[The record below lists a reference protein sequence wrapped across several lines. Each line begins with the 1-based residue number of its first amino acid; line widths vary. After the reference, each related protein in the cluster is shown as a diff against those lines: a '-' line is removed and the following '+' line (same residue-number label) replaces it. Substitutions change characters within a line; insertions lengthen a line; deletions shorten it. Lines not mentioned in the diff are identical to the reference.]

1 VTQSTVRTPSRRDS
15 RIPQV
20 AKLSLS
26 YVVLILLTAVFVVP
40 VVWMFLTTFK
50 TNAEATQSVP
60 TWFPRDF
67 STEGFQTILNTTSQT
82 PVLWWLFNSA
92 LAAVAHVVLV
102 LVTAAPAAYALAR
115 LDFRGRNVMFVI
127 VISTLFIPPIIFLM
141 PNYLIVDYLRWIDTL
156 LAVIVPTAAGAF
168 GVFFLRQFFVSLPIE
183 LEEAALIDG
192 ANQFQVFTRI
202 VLPNSKPALATLT
215 VLSFLTNWNEFL
227 WPVYVLFSPNRLTLP
242 PGLSI
247 LQGNYSTDYP
257 VVMAGGV
264 IASIPVLIVFFIA
277 QGYIIEGVSRS
288 GIKG

>member
-40 VVWMFLTTFK
+40 IVWMFLTAFK

-60 TWFPRDF
+60 TWIPRDF
-67 STEGFQTILNTTSQT
+67 STVGFQTILNTTSQT
-82 PVLWWLFNSA
+82 PVLSWVFNSA
-92 LAAVAHVVLV
+92 LAAIAHVVLV

-115 LDFRGRNVMFVI
+115 LDFRGRNLMFVI
-127 VISTLFIPPIIFLM
+127 IISTLFIPPIIFLM
-141 PNYLIVDYLRWIDTL
+141 PTYLIVDYLRWIDTL
-156 LAVIVPTAAGAF
+156 MAVIVPTAAGAF

-183 LEEAALIDG
+183 LEDAALIDG

-227 WPVYVLFSPNRLTLP
+227 WPVYVLFSPDRLTLP

-257 VVMAGGV
+257 VIMAGGV
-264 IASIPVLIVFFIA
+264 VASIPVLIVFFIA
-277 QGYIIEGVSRS
+277 QRYIIEGVSRS
-288 GIKG
+288 GLKG

>member
-1 VTQSTVRTPSRRDS
+1 MTQSTVRTPSRRDS

-40 VVWMFLTTFK
+40 MVWMFLTTFK

-67 STEGFQTILNTTSQT
+67 STVGYQTILNTTSQT

-92 LAAVAHVVLV
+92 LAAVAHVALV

-115 LDFRGRNVMFVI
+115 LDFRGRNVMFVV

-141 PNYLIVDYLRWIDTL
+141 PTYLIVDYLRWIDTL

-183 LEEAALIDG
+183 LEDAALIDG
-192 ANQFQVFTRI
+192 ANQFQVFMRI

-277 QGYIIEGVSRS
+277 QRYIIEGVSRS
-288 GIKG
+288 GLKG

>member
-1 VTQSTVRTPSRRDS
+1 MTQSTVRTPSRRDS

-40 VVWMFLTTFK
+40 IVWMFLTTFK

-67 STEGFQTILNTTSQT
+67 STVGYQTILNTTSQT

-115 LDFRGRNVMFVI
+115 LDFRGRNVMFVV

-141 PNYLIVDYLRWIDTL
+141 PTYLIVDYLRWIDTL

-264 IASIPVLIVFFIA
+264 IASIPVLIVFFMA
-277 QGYIIEGVSRS
+277 QRYIIEGVSRS
-288 GIKG
+288 GLKG

>member
-67 STEGFQTILNTTSQT
+67 STVGFQTILNTTSQT

-92 LAAVAHVVLV
+92 FAAVAHVVLV

-115 LDFRGRNVMFVI
+115 LDFRGRNVMFALI
-127 VISTLFIPPIIFLM
+127 ISTLFIPPIIFLM
-141 PNYLIVDYLRWIDTL
+141 PSYLIVDYLRWIDTL

-183 LEEAALIDG
+183 LEEAARIDG
-192 ANQFQVFTRI
+192 ANQFQVFMRI

-277 QGYIIEGVSRS
+277 QRYIIEGVSRS
-288 GIKG
+288 GLKG

>member
-40 VVWMFLTTFK
+40 IVWMFLTTFK

-67 STEGFQTILNTTSQT
+67 STVGYQTILNTTSQT

-92 LAAVAHVVLV
+92 LAAVAHVALV

-115 LDFRGRNVMFVI
+115 LDFRGRNVMFVV

-141 PNYLIVDYLRWIDTL
+141 PTYLIVDYLRWIDTL

-257 VVMAGGV
+257 IVMAGGV
-264 IASIPVLIVFFIA
+264 IASIPVLIVFFMA
-277 QGYIIEGVSRS
+277 QRYIIEGVSRS
-288 GIKG
+288 GLKG

>member
-67 STEGFQTILNTTSQT
+67 STVGFQTILNTTSQT

-264 IASIPVLIVFFIA
+264 IASIPVLIVFFLA
-277 QGYIIEGVSRS
+277 QRYIIEGVSRS
-288 GIKG
+288 GLKG

>member
-40 VVWMFLTTFK
+40 IVWMFLTTFK

-67 STEGFQTILNTTSQT
+67 STVGYQTILNTTSQT

-92 LAAVAHVVLV
+92 LAAVAHVALV

-115 LDFRGRNVMFVI
+115 LDFRGRNVMFVV

-141 PNYLIVDYLRWIDTL
+141 PTYLIVDYLRWIDTL

-264 IASIPVLIVFFIA
+264 IASIPVLIVFFLA
-277 QGYIIEGVSRS
+277 QRYIIEGVSRS
-288 GIKG
+288 GLKG

>member
-1 VTQSTVRTPSRRDS
+1 MTQSTVRTPSRRDS

-40 VVWMFLTTFK
+40 MVWMFLTTFK

-67 STEGFQTILNTTSQT
+67 STVGYQTILNTTSQT

-92 LAAVAHVVLV
+92 LAAVAHVALV

-115 LDFRGRNVMFVI
+115 LDFRGRNVMFVV

-141 PNYLIVDYLRWIDTL
+141 PTYLIVDYLRWIDTL

-264 IASIPVLIVFFIA
+264 IASIPVLIVFFMA
-277 QGYIIEGVSRS
+277 QRYIIEGVSRS
-288 GIKG
+288 GLKG

>member
-1 VTQSTVRTPSRRDS
+1 MTQSTVRTPSRRDS

-67 STEGFQTILNTTSQT
+67 STVGFQTILNTTSQT

-92 LAAVAHVVLV
+92 LAAIAHVALV
-102 LVTAAPAAYALAR
+102 LATAAPAAYALAR

-192 ANQFQVFTRI
+192 ANQFQVFMRI

-264 IASIPVLIVFFIA
+264 IASIPVLIVFFLA
-277 QGYIIEGVSRS
+277 QRYIIEGVSRS
-288 GIKG
+288 GLKG

>member
-26 YVVLILLTAVFVVP
+26 YVVLILLTVVFVLP

-67 STEGFQTILNTTSQT
+67 STVGFQTVLNTTSQT

-264 IASIPVLIVFFIA
+264 IASIPVLIVFFMA
-277 QGYIIEGVSRS
+277 QRYIIEGVSRS
-288 GIKG
+288 GLKG

>member
-1 VTQSTVRTPSRRDS
+1 MTQSTVRTPSRRDS

-40 VVWMFLTTFK
+40 IVWMFLTTFK

-67 STEGFQTILNTTSQT
+67 STVGYQTILNTTSQT

-92 LAAVAHVVLV
+92 LAAVAHVALV
-102 LVTAAPAAYALAR
+102 LATAAPAAYALAR
-115 LDFRGRNVMFVI
+115 LDFRGRNVMFVV

-141 PNYLIVDYLRWIDTL
+141 PSYLIVDYLRWIDTL

-192 ANQFQVFTRI
+192 ANQFQVFMRI

-264 IASIPVLIVFFIA
+264 IASIPVLIVFFMA
-277 QGYIIEGVSRS
+277 QRYIIEGVSRS
-288 GIKG
+288 GLKG

>member
-1 VTQSTVRTPSRRDS
+1 MTQSTVRTPSRRDS

-26 YVVLILLTAVFVVP
+26 YVVLILLTVVFVLP

-67 STEGFQTILNTTSQT
+67 STVGYQTILNTTSQT

-115 LDFRGRNVMFVI
+115 LDFRGRNVMFVV

-141 PNYLIVDYLRWIDTL
+141 PTYLIVDYLRWIDTL

-277 QGYIIEGVSRS
+277 QRYIIEGVSRS
-288 GIKG
+288 GLKG

>member
-1 VTQSTVRTPSRRDS
+1 M
-15 RIPQV
+15 
-20 AKLSLS
+20 
-26 YVVLILLTAVFVVP
+26 
-40 VVWMFLTTFK
+40 VWMFLTTFK
-50 TNAEATQSVP
+50 TIAEATQTVP

-67 STEGFQTILNTTSQT
+67 STVGYQTILNTTSQT

-102 LVTAAPAAYALAR
+102 LATAAPAAYALAR
-115 LDFRGRNVMFVI
+115 LDFRGRNVMFVV

-141 PNYLIVDYLRWIDTL
+141 PTYLIVDYLRWIDTL

-257 VVMAGGV
+257 IVMAGGV
-264 IASIPVLIVFFIA
+264 IASIPVLIVFFMA
-277 QGYIIEGVSRS
+277 QRYIIEGVSRS
-288 GIKG
+288 GLKG